1 MFPYLV
7 RTLGVEVFGLL
18 ALATALISYF
28 NIFVDYGFNL
38 TAVHDIATHS
48 NNRKKV
54 EEIFSTVTTIKFILM
69 VVSFLILLLIV
80 FTFEIFSNNWKVY
93 LLTFGVVFGQA
104 IFPIWFFQGIG
115 KMKYITYIN
124 VFTKL
129 IFTVC
134 IFLFVKHEGD
144 YHLVPTFVS
153 LGYIVAGLLSMIIV
167 RSKFNIKFHLLKNS
181 NIKAAFAKNWNIFI
195 SNIFVSLYTTTNV
208 LLLGVMTNNTITGY
222 YSIAEKIAHA
232 FGGLATPLTQA
243 IYPLL
248 SEKYL
253 KNKHLFFRYIDSLSV
268 KYITFSIIMVIVL
281 YAYSDLIISI
291 ISGEVNRSVVEIYYI
306 LILTVITIPLG
317 PLFTQ
322 VLNIMKFRTC
332 LNKISKY
339 TFVFS
344 VILSPIGILFYSTVG
359 LAVVAVS
366 SQILIIA
373 LYINKIKNF
382 RNNKSY

>member
-1 MFPYLV
+1 
-7 RTLGVEVFGLL
+7 
-18 ALATALISYF
+18 
-28 NIFVDYGFNL
+28 
-38 TAVHDIATHS
+38 
-48 NNRKKV
+48 
-54 EEIFSTVTTIKFILM
+54 
-69 VVSFLILLLIV
+69 
-80 FTFEIFSNNWKVY
+80 
-93 LLTFGVVFGQA
+93 
-104 IFPIWFFQGIG
+104 
-115 KMKYITYIN
+115 
-124 VFTKL
+124 
-129 IFTVC
+129 
-134 IFLFVKHEGD
+134 
-144 YHLVPTFVS
+144 
-153 LGYIVAGLLSMIIV
+153 
-167 RSKFNIKFHLLKNS
+167 
-181 NIKAAFAKNWNIFI
+181 
-195 SNIFVSLYTTTNV
+195 
-208 LLLGVMTNNTITGY
+208 MTNNTITGY

-322 VLNIMKFRTC
+322 VLNITKFRTC
-332 LNKISKY
+332 LSKISKY